1 MTFILI
7 IYSSYYR
14 PKTFWDIT
22 MKIKDKST
30 LTIAILTPIA
40 VGTLSALFSGNM
52 MIYSSINKPAL
63 SPPGNL
69 FPIVWTI
76 LYILMGI
83 SSYIIYESDDPNKE
97 SALRTYSLQLFF
109 NFFWSI
115 IFFRFN
121 LYFTSFAWLI
131 ALIILIVRMIR
142 EFYQIKP
149 IAAYLQIPYLFWCIF
164 AAYLN
169 FMIFRLN

>member
-1 MTFILI
+1 
-7 IYSSYYR
+7 
-14 PKTFWDIT
+14 

-30 LTIAILTPIA
+30 LIIAILVPIA

-52 MIYSSINKPAL
+52 QIYSTINKPAL
-63 SPPGNL
+63 SPQGNL

-83 SSYIIYESDDPNKE
+83 SSYIIHESYDPNKE
-97 SALRTYSLQLFF
+97 RALYTYALQLFF

-115 IFFRFN
+115 IFFRLN
-121 LYFTSFAWLI
+121 LFFTSFVWLL
-131 ALIILIVRMIR
+131 ALIFLIIKMIR
-142 EFYQIKP
+142 QFYHIKP
-149 IAAYLQIPYLFWCIF
+149 IAAYLQIPYLLWCIF

>member
-1 MTFILI
+1 
-7 IYSSYYR
+7 
-14 PKTFWDIT
+14 
-22 MKIKDKST
+22 MKIRDKSS

-52 MIYSSINKPAL
+52 QIYSRINKPAL
-63 SPPGNL
+63 SPPGIL
-69 FPIVWTI
+69 FPIVWII

-83 SSYIIYESDDPNKE
+83 SSYIIYESNDPNKE
-97 SALRTYSLQLFF
+97 SALRTYALQLFF

-115 IFFRFN
+115 IFFRLN
-121 LYFTSFAWLI
+121 LYFTALVWLVV
-131 ALIILIVRMIR
+131 LIILIIRMIR
-142 EFYQIKP
+142 QFYRIKP
-149 IAAYLQIPYLFWCIF
+149 IAAYLQVPYLLWCLF

>member
-1 MTFILI
+1 
-7 IYSSYYR
+7 
-14 PKTFWDIT
+14 

-30 LTIAILTPIA
+30 LIIAIMVPIA

-52 MIYSSINKPAL
+52 AIYSTINKPAL
-63 SPPGNL
+63 SPPRNL

-83 SSYIIYESDDPNKE
+83 SSYIIYESDDANKE

-121 LYFTSFAWLI
+121 LFFTSFVWLL
-131 ALIILIVRMIR
+131 ALIILIVKMIR
-142 EFYQIKP
+142 EFCQIKP
-149 IAAYLQIPYLFWCIF
+149 TAAYLQIPYLLWCIF

>member
-1 MTFILI
+1 
-7 IYSSYYR
+7 
-14 PKTFWDIT
+14 

-30 LTIAILTPIA
+30 LIIAILIPIA

-52 MIYSSINKPAL
+52 AIYSTINKPAL

-69 FPIVWTI
+69 FPIIWTV

-83 SSYIIYESDDPNKE
+83 SSYIIYESGDPGKE
-97 SALRTYSLQLFF
+97 SALRIYALQLFF

-121 LYFTSFAWLI
+121 LFFTSFVWLL
-131 ALIILIVRMIR
+131 ALIFLIVRMIR
-142 EFYQIKP
+142 QFYQIKP
-149 IAAYLQIPYLFWCIF
+149 IAAYLQIPYLLWCMF

>member
-1 MTFILI
+1 
-7 IYSSYYR
+7 
-14 PKTFWDIT
+14 
-22 MKIKDKST
+22 MKIKDKSS
-30 LTIAILTPIA
+30 LIIAILIPIA
-40 VGTLSALFSGNM
+40 VGTLSSLFSGNM
-52 MIYSSINKPAL
+52 QIYSRINKPAL
-63 SPPGNL
+63 SPPGIV

-83 SSYIIYESDDPNKE
+83 SSYIIYESNDPNKE
-97 SALRTYSLQLFF
+97 SALRTYALQLFF

-121 LYFTSFAWLI
+121 LYFTALVWLVV
-131 ALIILIVRMIR
+131 LIILIIRMIR
-142 EFYQIKP
+142 QFYHIKP
-149 IAAYLQIPYLFWCIF
+149 IAAYLQIPYLLWCLF